1 MNIQT
6 LRYVV
11 EIEDYGSI
19 NKAAQQLFVS
29 QSTLSRAIQEIEEE
43 TGFIIFQRSHK
54 GVIAT
59 HEGRKIID
67 QAKKIFMEIDTF
79 ESRFSLNRSLGKEE
93 TSLRLGVQ
101 RAVPAITA
109 FLQVYEEYEKD
120 AEFLNMVL
128 YESSK
133 NQIVKLVHE
142 RILDIGVVH
151 YLSKDAEEFTNECE
165 SIGLEHRDIYE
176 SPICIQVRGGHPLA
190 KYDTITLDKLKD
202 YTRIA
207 FLDEDLTQINYCSDV
222 LQFDRNLLKKRIV
235 VQERGTQRELLAQ
248 TDGYYIGNFY
258 DTKKLEEM
266 GIYTPVDV
274 KCIPLHNTNTSII
287 ATLVYRKNYKF
298 HDCEQRY
305 MEAVEHL
312 LNDMKTI
319 SCTAKRVL

>member
-11 EIEDYGSI
+11 KIEDYGSI

-59 HEGRKIID
+59 HEGKKIIE
-67 QAKKIFMEIDTF
+67 QAKKILMEIDTF
-79 ESRFSLNRSLGKEE
+79 ENQFSFNRSLGQGE

-101 RAVPAITA
+101 RASPAIIA
-109 FLQVYEEYEKD
+109 FLQVYEACEKET
-120 AEFLNMVL
+120 EFLNMVL
-128 YESSK
+128 YEGSK
-133 NQIVKLVHE
+133 NKIIKLVCD
-142 RILDIGVVH
+142 RILDIGVLH
-151 YLSKDAEEFTNECE
+151 YLSEEFEEFKNECE
-165 SIGLEHRDIYE
+165 SIGLEFQNIYE
-176 SPICIQVRGGHPLA
+176 SPVCIHVREGHPLA
-190 KYDTITLDKLKD
+190 KYDAITLDKLND

-207 FLDEDLTQINYCSDV
+207 FLDEDLTRINYCSDV

-235 VQERGTQRELLAQ
+235 VQERELLAQ

-258 DTKKLEEM
+258 DTKKLADM
-266 GIYTPVDV
+266 GVHTYIDI
-274 KCIPLHNTNTSII
+274 KCIPLQNTNTSII

-298 HDCEQRY
+298 NSCEQRY
-305 MEAVEHL
+305 MDVLKNL
-312 LNDMKTI
+312 LNHMKE
-319 SCTAKRVL
+319 K

>member
-59 HEGRKIID
+59 HEGRKIIE
-67 QAKKIFMEIDTF
+67 QAKKILMEIDTF
-79 ESRFSLNRSLGKEE
+79 ENRFSLNRSLGQEE

-101 RAVPAITA
+101 RSSPAVTA
-109 FLQVYEEYEKD
+109 FLKVYEMYEKE

-128 YESSK
+128 YEGSK
-133 NQIVKLVHE
+133 NQIIKLLHD
-142 RILDIGVVH
+142 RILDIAVLH
-151 YLSKDAEEFTNECE
+151 YLGEDMEEFKNECE
-165 SIGLEHRDIYE
+165 SIGLESQDIYE

-190 KYDTITLDKLKD
+190 KYDSITLDKLKD

-207 FLDEDLTQINYCSDV
+207 FLDEDLTRINYCSDV
-222 LQFDRNLLKKRIV
+222 MQFDRNLLKKRIV

-258 DTKKLEEM
+258 DSQKLGNM
-266 GIYTPVDV
+266 GAYSPVDI
-274 KCIPLHNTNTSII
+274 KCIPLQNTSTSIV

-298 HDCEQRY
+298 NSCEQHY
-305 MEAVEHL
+305 MTAVENL
-312 LNDMKTI
+312 LNGMKQE
-319 SCTAKRVL
+319 